1 MKAHK
6 AFLLIFFLSLYGFSQ
21 NTLVL
26 NAYTMDNV
34 TRNPISYVQVGFLDE
49 GIGTISN
56 KQGFFKLEFD
66 EEKLGANPKMR
77 ISRIGYKS
85 IELTMDQLFT
95 QFEKSNRIY
104 LEPDTTISKNSITDI
119 SNPKTSVFGFI
130 GDESSVKSWEDM
142 NTLGAEIGT
151 LIKINKEQTKLNSL
165 EFDVLENTSSG
176 ILLRV
181 NLYSSTNGKPGKNL
195 LKEEVHHL
203 IKKGIGLQHIDLSSH
218 NIVVNEDVI
227 VSIEML
233 EVYGFDLK
241 FSISGTKGAG
251 EVFVKDVSQGA
262 WRKLKDMTMGFV
274 LEGQYPDDAK
284 ELKDRAIPQNITMYW
299 DVSLSM
305 QERDLQKELQFLKE
319 YFSKIKNVKIEL
331 IFFSDTIKSTK
342 VFNIV
347 DGNTQALEAYL
358 SQNTYDGATNFS
370 MLYDKTQH
378 PDLYMVFTEG
388 KDNYGEHTPFYDAPV
403 FYINSK
409 KGGSHSRLRMESFFT
424 NGNYIPLSQTP
435 IHKALQF
442 MIKEG
447 VEDQIILSKEDGYIT
462 IEGNVTSANKPIQGC
477 MIGVKGTF
485 RQISSDANGNFSI
498 KVKQDEVL
506 VFDFFGMLPQ
516 EKRIIN
522 KETLKIDLVPEFEVL
537 DEVSIKD
544 KEKIKE
550 ETIYDGVQNKKKESI
565 GYGAR
570 TVGKEDFSNSYRGID
585 DIILAQFPSVQVP
598 SQRPRIGP
606 YYIRSRLFSTI
617 GGAQPILF
625 VVDGAPSSVAPVD
638 LTIEQINSVTLIS
651 SIAGT
656 SALYGTEGNGGVI
669 IVSTIHG
676 KSGGAEKRVNTALV
690 TGNDYNEN
698 LQLINT
704 DKGRPDYL
712 SKLDK
717 SISQQNAMN
726 TYMELR
732 KLHSLEIPFYLYSS
746 EYFKKWDKK
755 LASQIVSN
763 IAEVANHNH
772 NGLRGLAFKL
782 EEEGDKEK
790 ALELYRRILTLKP
803 NYVQSSMDVARLYK
817 ENGKY
822 KEAFEMYKEI
832 LLKKAEEIRD
842 TSAFSQ
848 IYAEIQELL
857 NLYRSYIDV
866 AEIPQELLAVK
877 TTPLRI
883 VFDWSDAQAQ
893 FELQFVNPEKK
904 YFKWKHAYEDN
915 NELLLNEVKQG
926 VFSKEFEIPKA
937 SEEWI
942 VNLQSLG
949 ENDLKNPSFLKYT
962 VYYNFGAANQTKKVK
977 FIKLYQQDKKVTL
990 DKIKM

>member
-77 ISRIGYKS
+77 MSRIGYKS

-151 LIKINKEQTKLNSL
+151 LIKINKKQTKLNSL

-181 NLYSSTNGKPGKNL
+181 NLYSSINGKPGKNL
-195 LKEEVHHL
+195 LKEEVRHL

-305 QERDLQKELQFLKE
+305 QERDLQKELQFLKK

-331 IFFSDTIKSTK
+331 ICFSDTIKSTK
-342 VFNIV
+342 VFDIV
-347 DGNTQALEAYL
+347 DGNMKALETYL

-388 KDNYGEHTPFYDAPV
+388 KDNYGEHTLFYDTPV

-409 KGGSHSRLRMESFFT
+409 KEGSHSRLRMESFFT
-424 NGNYIPLSQTP
+424 NGKYIPLSQTP
-435 IHKALQF
+435 MDKALQF
-442 MIKEG
+442 MTKEG

-477 MIGVKGTF
+477 MISVKGTF

-516 EKRIIN
+516 ERRIVN

-544 KEKIKE
+544 KEKTKE
-550 ETIYDGVQNKKKESI
+550 KTIYDGVQNKKKESI
-565 GYGAR
+565 GYGAQ
-570 TVGKEDFSNSYRGID
+570 TISKEEFNNAYETLEELIEAR
-585 DIILAQFPSVQVP
+585 FPSLTNKNG
-598 SQRPRIGP
+598 IFF
-606 YYIRSRLFSTI
+606 IRSKLFSAITS
-617 GGAQPILF
+617 APPVLF
-625 VVDGAPSSVAPVD
+625 VVDGIQAGRIPD
-638 LTIEQINSVTLIS
+638 YLNINDIENISLIS
-651 SIAGT
+651 SLAGT
-656 SALYGTEGNGGVI
+656 SSLYGSDGSGGVI
-669 IVSTIHG
+669 VISTIHG
-676 KSGGAEKRVNTALV
+676 KSESSEKRVNTALV

-704 DKGRPDYL
+704 DKGRPEYL

-717 SISQQNAMN
+717 STSQQNAMN

-763 IAEVANHNH
+763 IAEVANYNH

-822 KEAFEMYKEI
+822 KEAFEMYKQI

-848 IYAEIQELL
+848 IYAEIQEVL

-915 NELLLNEVKQG
+915 NELLLNEVKLG

-990 DKIKM
+990 DKLKM